1 MSRCVVPRQ
10 AVLGAAWILAI
21 AFNVEVCVGKEIDY
35 QLLGHVGIESR
46 WYPENG
52 AYSGQSHHASGFVL
66 EPELYFESV
75 KGWSFNLVPL
85 LRYDSADPHRS
96 HADLREAYFLLF
108 GEVGNSEWELRLGV
122 DRVFWGVVES
132 NHLVDI
138 INQTDL
144 IEHPDEEVELGQF
157 MAHVTWYGEWGAAE
171 FFVLPHHRERTFPGR
186 NGRLRPSIIVDDE
199 HASYESAAKEWHMDF
214 AARYSQSFGPFDVGV
229 SIFDGTSR
237 EPVLQPRLSR
247 KHNGV
252 PVLVPHYEQIRQFGL
267 DVQLTADSWL
277 FKLEAIHRADAQNL
291 RYREEDYASFVFGGE
306 YTFYSILDSAVDF
319 GVLGEWTYDERGR
332 NATNAF
338 QDDLLFATRI
348 AVNDVQNT
356 EIFASILKDREH
368 STGAL
373 VIEFNR
379 RISDQW
385 SVNLEMFSLFSVD
398 KKDIQLDETR
408 RDSFLEFRLNY
419 NF

>member
-1 MSRCVVPRQ
+1 MLRRVVPRQ
-10 AVLGAAWILAI
+10 AVFSAAWILAMVFG
-21 AFNVEVCVGKEIDY
+21 AEVCTGNEIER
-35 QLLGHVGIESR
+35 QLFGHVSIESR
-46 WYPENG
+46 WYPENS

-75 KGWSFNLVPL
+75 QGWSFNLVPF

-108 GEVGNSEWELRLGV
+108 GEVGDSEWELRLGV

-144 IEHPDEEVELGQF
+144 IEHPDEEVELGQL
-157 MAHVTWYGEWGAAE
+157 MAHVTWSGEWGAAE

-199 HASYESAAKEWHMDF
+199 HTSYESVTKDRHMDF
-214 AARYSQSFGPFDVGV
+214 AARYSQNFGPFDIGV

-237 EPVLQPRLSR
+237 DPFLQPQLSG
-247 KHNGV
+247 GV

-267 DVQLTADSWL
+267 DAQLIADSWL

-291 RYREEDYASFVFGGE
+291 RHKEEDYIAFVVGGE
-306 YTFYSILDSAVDF
+306 YTFYSILDSVADF
-319 GVLGEWTYDERGR
+319 SVLSEWNYDERDR
-332 NATNAF
+332 NATNVF
-338 QDDLLFATRI
+338 QDDLLLATRI
-348 AVNDVQNT
+348 AFNDVQST
-356 EIFASILKDREH
+356 EIFVGILKDREH

-385 SVNLEMFSLFSVD
+385 SVNLEMFSFFNVD